1 MYNLQSNWLN
11 SETPIEEVPMLSP
24 CPPTT
29 PPPPTTMLS
38 QNSGYIATRDT
49 KLLPHLNGDPRS
61 KTQNLKPKTQNPK
74 TQKPKTQILNL
85 MLQWN
90 YEHKTFDNSNTK
102 LLSDLNADPRC
113 NTQNPKSKT
122 QNPNLKSHATREL

>member
-1 MYNLQSNWLN
+1 
-11 SETPIEEVPMLSP
+11 
-24 CPPTT
+24 
-29 PPPPTTMLS
+29 MLS

-61 KTQNLKPKTQNPK
+61 KTQ
-74 TQKPKTQILNL
+74 KPKTQISNL

-102 LLSDLNADPRC
+102 LLPDLNADPRS
-113 NTQNPKSKT
+113 NTQNLKP
-122 QNPNLKSHATREL
+122 QNPNLRSHATMEL